1 MVKNKTKKNEQVG
14 GGPKGAIALAFHNM
28 ITTIKGLNDSKF
40 FMGAVMIMMN
50 IASKHINIELS
61 PSQQNY
67 LKNNVARQLLIFAI
81 AWSATKDIFI
91 ALVITACFHIL
102 AMHLLNEDSKFCI
115 IPNAW
120 RQFEKALDLDGDG
133 EVTDEEIKKAKEV
146 LEKARKK
153 ELKREALRNMNDFK
167 LSLY

>member
-1 MVKNKTKKNEQVG
+1 MKKRKSVQEG
-14 GGPKGAIALAFHNM
+14 GAPKGLIARSLHN
-28 ITTIKGLNDSKF
+28 IVTSVKGLNDSKF

-50 IASKHINIELS
+50 IASKHISIDLT
-61 PSQQNY
+61 PSQQKY
-67 LKNNVARQLLIFAI
+67 FKNNVARQLLIFAI

-102 AMHLLNEDSKFCI
+102 AMHLLNEDSRFCI

-120 RQFEKALDLDGDG
+120 RQFEKVLDLDGDG
-133 EVTDEEIKKAKEV
+133 EVTDEEIRKAKEI

>member
-1 MVKNKTKKNEQVG
+1 MKKDKSVQNG
-14 GGPKGAIALAFHNM
+14 GAPKGLIASTFHN
-28 ITTIKGLNDSKF
+28 IVTSLKGLNDSKF

-50 IASKHINIELS
+50 IASKHISIDLT
-61 PSQQNY
+61 PSQQKY
-67 LKNNVARQLLIFAI
+67 FKNNVARQLLIFAI

-91 ALVITACFHIL
+91 ALVITACFHVL
-102 AMHLLNEDSKFCI
+102 AMHLLNEDSRFCI

-133 EVTDEEIKKAKEV
+133 EVTDEEIRKAKEI
-146 LEKARKK
+146 LEKAKKK

>member
-1 MVKNKTKKNEQVG
+1 MKKGKSVQEG
-14 GGPKGAIALAFHNM
+14 GAPKGLIARSLHN
-28 ITTIKGLNDSKF
+28 IVTSVKGLNDSKF

-50 IASKHINIELS
+50 IASKHISIDLT
-61 PSQQNY
+61 PSQQKY
-67 LKNNVARQLLIFAI
+67 FKNNVARQLLIFAI

-91 ALVITACFHIL
+91 ALVITACFHVL
-102 AMHLLNEDSKFCI
+102 AMHLLNEDSRFCI
-115 IPNAW
+115 IPHAW

-133 EVTDEEIKKAKEV
+133 EVTDEEIRKAKAI

-167 LSLY
+167 LSIY

>member
-1 MVKNKTKKNEQVG
+1 MKKGKSVQEG
-14 GGPKGAIALAFHNM
+14 GAPKGLIARTLHN
-28 ITTIKGLNDSKF
+28 IVTSVKGLNDSKF

-50 IASKHINIELS
+50 IASKHISIDLT
-61 PSQQNY
+61 PSQQKY
-67 LKNNVARQLLIFAI
+67 FKNNVARQLLIFAI

-102 AMHLLNEDSKFCI
+102 AMHLLNEDSRFCI

-120 RQFEKALDLDGDG
+120 RQFEKVLDLDGDG
-133 EVTDEEIKKAKEV
+133 EISDEEIRKAKEV

>member
-1 MVKNKTKKNEQVG
+1 MKKGKSVQEG
-14 GGPKGAIALAFHNM
+14 GAPKGLIARSLHN
-28 ITTIKGLNDSKF
+28 IVTSVKGLNDSKF

-50 IASKHINIELS
+50 IASKHISIDLT
-61 PSQQNY
+61 PSQQKY
-67 LKNNVARQLLIFAI
+67 FKNNVARQLLIFAI

-91 ALVITACFHIL
+91 ALVITACFHVL
-102 AMHLLNEDSKFCI
+102 AMHLLNEDSRFCI

-133 EVTDEEIKKAKEV
+133 EVTDEEIRKAKAI

-167 LSLY
+167 LSIY

>member
-1 MVKNKTKKNEQVG
+1 MKKGKLVQEG
-14 GGPKGAIALAFHNM
+14 GAPKGLIARSLHN
-28 ITTIKGLNDSKF
+28 IVTSVKGLNDSKF

-50 IASKHINIELS
+50 IASKHISIDLT
-61 PSQQNY
+61 PSQQKY
-67 LKNNVARQLLIFAI
+67 FKNNVARQLLIFAI

-102 AMHLLNEDSKFCI
+102 AMHLLNEDSRFCI

-120 RQFEKALDLDGDG
+120 RQFEKVLDLDGDG
-133 EVTDEEIKKAKEV
+133 EVSDEEIRKAKEI

>member
-1 MVKNKTKKNEQVG
+1 MKKGKSVQEG
-14 GGPKGAIALAFHNM
+14 GAPKGLIARSLHN
-28 ITTIKGLNDSKF
+28 IVTSVKGLNDSKF

-50 IASKHINIELS
+50 IASKHISIDLT
-61 PSQQNY
+61 PSQQKY
-67 LKNNVARQLLIFAI
+67 FKNNVARQLLIFAI

-91 ALVITACFHIL
+91 ALVITACFHVL
-102 AMHLLNEDSKFCI
+102 AMHLLNEDSRFCI

-120 RQFEKALDLDGDG
+120 RQFEKVLDLDGDG
-133 EVTDEEIKKAKEV
+133 EVTDEEIRKAKEI

>member
-1 MVKNKTKKNEQVG
+1 MKKGKSVQEG
-14 GGPKGAIALAFHNM
+14 GAPKGLIARSIHN
-28 ITTIKGLNDSKF
+28 IVTSVKGLNDSKF

-50 IASKHINIELS
+50 IASKHISIDLT
-61 PSQQNY
+61 PSQQKY
-67 LKNNVARQLLIFAI
+67 FKNNVARQLLIFAI

-91 ALVITACFHIL
+91 ALVITACFHVL
-102 AMHLLNEDSKFCI
+102 AMHLLNEDSRFCI

-133 EVTDEEIKKAKEV
+133 EVTDEEIRKAKAI

-167 LSLY
+167 LSIY

>member
-1 MVKNKTKKNEQVG
+1 MKKGKSVQEG
-14 GGPKGAIALAFHNM
+14 GAPKGLIARSLHN
-28 ITTIKGLNDSKF
+28 IVTSVKGLNDSKF

-50 IASKHINIELS
+50 IASKHISIDLTA
-61 PSQQNY
+61 SQQKY
-67 LKNNVARQLLIFAI
+67 FKNNVARQLLIFAI

-91 ALVITACFHIL
+91 ALVITACFHVL
-102 AMHLLNEDSKFCI
+102 AMHLLNEESRFCI

-120 RQFEKALDLDGDG
+120 RQFEKVLDLDGDG
-133 EVTDEEIKKAKEV
+133 EVSDEEIRKAKAI

>member
-1 MVKNKTKKNEQVG
+1 MKKDKSVQNG
-14 GGPKGAIALAFHNM
+14 GSPKGLIASSFHNVV
-28 ITTIKGLNDSKF
+28 TSLKGLNDSKF

-50 IASKHINIELS
+50 IASKHISIDLT
-61 PSQQNY
+61 PSQQKY
-67 LKNNVARQLLIFAI
+67 FKNNVARQLLIFAI

-91 ALVITACFHIL
+91 ALVITACFHVL
-102 AMHLLNEDSKFCI
+102 AMHLLNEDSRFCI

-133 EVTDEEIKKAKEV
+133 EVTDEEIRKAKEI
-146 LEKARKK
+146 LEKAKKK
-153 ELKREALRNMNDFK
+153 EMKREALRNMNDFK

>member
-1 MVKNKTKKNEQVG
+1 MKKGKSVQEG
-14 GGPKGAIALAFHNM
+14 GAPKGAIARSLHN
-28 ITTIKGLNDSKF
+28 IVTSVRGLNDSKF

-50 IASKHINIELS
+50 IASKHISIDLTA
-61 PSQQNY
+61 SQQKY
-67 LKNNVARQLLIFAI
+67 FKNNVARQLLIFAI

-102 AMHLLNEDSKFCI
+102 AMHLLNEDSRFCI

-120 RQFEKALDLDGDG
+120 RHFEKALDLDGDG
-133 EVTDEEIKKAKEV
+133 EVSDEEIQKAKEI

>member
-1 MVKNKTKKNEQVG
+1 MKKDKSVQNG
-14 GGPKGAIALAFHNM
+14 GSPKGLIASTFHN
-28 ITTIKGLNDSKF
+28 IVTSLKGLNDSKF

-50 IASKHINIELS
+50 IASKHISIDLTA
-61 PSQQNY
+61 SQQKY
-67 LKNNVARQLLIFAI
+67 FKNNVARQLLIFAI

-102 AMHLLNEDSKFCI
+102 AMHLLNEDSRFCI

-133 EVTDEEIKKAKEV
+133 EVTDEEILKAKEI
-146 LEKARKK
+146 LEKAKKK

>member
-1 MVKNKTKKNEQVG
+1 MKKDKSVQNG
-14 GGPKGAIALAFHNM
+14 GSPKGLIASTFHN
-28 ITTIKGLNDSKF
+28 IVTSLKGLNDSKF

-50 IASKHINIELS
+50 IASKHISIDLTA
-61 PSQQNY
+61 SQQKY
-67 LKNNVARQLLIFAI
+67 FKNNVARQLLIFAI

-91 ALVITACFHIL
+91 ALVITACFHVL
-102 AMHLLNEDSKFCI
+102 AMHLLNEDSRFCI

-133 EVTDEEIKKAKEV
+133 EVTDEEILKAKEI
-146 LEKARKK
+146 LEKAKKK

>member
-1 MVKNKTKKNEQVG
+1 MKKSKSVQEG
-14 GGPKGAIALAFHNM
+14 GAPKGLIAKSLHN
-28 ITTIKGLNDSKF
+28 IVTSVRGLNDSKF

-50 IASKHINIELS
+50 IASKHINIELT
-61 PSQQNY
+61 PSQQKY
-67 LKNNVARQLLIFAI
+67 FKNNIARQLLIFAI

-91 ALVITACFHIL
+91 ALVITACFHVL
-102 AMHLLNEDSKFCI
+102 AMHLLNEDSRFCI
-115 IPNAW
+115 IPQAW
-120 RQFEKALDLDGDG
+120 RQFEKVLDLDGDG
-133 EVTDEEIKKAKEV
+133 EVSDEEIRKAKEI

>member
-1 MVKNKTKKNEQVG
+1 MKKGKSVQEG
-14 GGPKGAIALAFHNM
+14 GGAPKGLIARSLHN
-28 ITTIKGLNDSKF
+28 IVTSVRGLNDSKF

-50 IASKHINIELS
+50 IASKHISIDLT
-61 PSQQNY
+61 PSQQKY
-67 LKNNVARQLLIFAI
+67 FKNNIARQLLIFAI

-91 ALVITACFHIL
+91 ALVITACFHVL
-102 AMHLLNEDSKFCI
+102 AMHLLNEDSRFCI
-115 IPNAW
+115 IPQAW
-120 RQFEKALDLDGDG
+120 RQFEKVLDLDGDG
-133 EVTDEEIKKAKEV
+133 EVSDEEIRKAKEI

>member
-1 MVKNKTKKNEQVG
+1 MKKGKLVQEG
-14 GGPKGAIALAFHNM
+14 GAPKGLIARSLHN
-28 ITTIKGLNDSKF
+28 IVTSVKGLNDSKF

-50 IASKHINIELS
+50 IASKHISIDLT
-61 PSQQNY
+61 PSQQKY
-67 LKNNVARQLLIFAI
+67 FKNNVARQLLIFAI

-102 AMHLLNEDSKFCI
+102 AMHLLNEDSRFCI

-120 RQFEKALDLDGDG
+120 RQFEKVLDLDGDG
-133 EVTDEEIKKAKEV
+133 EVTDEEIRKAKEI